1 MLSVVLCIEVS
12 QMCSV
17 SWIVREF
24 SVSWV
29 LQAVGSSADDLG
41 DDEGSLPWGG
51 ELVDFLL
58 LEPEHQVTFH
68 K

>member
-1 MLSVVLCIEVS
+1 MLSVVLRIKAS
-12 QMCSV
+12 QIYIV
-17 SWIVREF
+17 PGIVRGF
-24 SVSWV
+24 SISWV

-51 ELVDFLL
+51 DLVHLLL

-68 K
+68 N